1 LTSTTLR
8 VDTDAVKTRPQ
19 KALDPMLGVHTRLVH
34 GGEDGECSAVPIYQ
48 ANTVRDT
55 YSRFSNPTIEAFEAK
70 YSQIE
75 RGEFTFAMATG
86 MAAIAATL
94 LAMAR
99 SGQHLLVHQ
108 SAFIGTDGLLG
119 LLPRWGIRA
128 RRVDMRDMDSVVREL
143 ELAPALVYFEVLSN
157 PDMQLLDAP
166 EIIARARQFDIP
178 VVVDNTL
185 LSPIYFRPLEHGASV
200 VLHSASKYIGGHG
213 DALGG
218 LISTSKPEL
227 AATIRDVRRLTG
239 GTINPMNAFLLA
251 RSLPTLAYRMA
262 RHSANAQEI
271 AEFWNVHPAVVRV
284 DYPGL
289 PSWYDHERAAKMLE
303 GFGGVLSVELRSDL
317 VPARVSSALQVCR
330 DWYSFGDVA
339 TLIRPH
345 DRSATKLR
353 ISAGLEDTDDLIHDL
368 AQALDAASR

>member
-1 LTSTTLR
+1 
-8 VDTDAVKTRPQ
+8 
-19 KALDPMLGVHTRLVH
+19 M
-34 GGEDGECSAVPIYQ
+34 PIYQ
-48 ANTVRDT
+48 ANTVGDT

-70 YSQIE
+70 YAQIE

-86 MAAIAATL
+86 MAAISCTL
-94 LAMAR
+94 LSLAR
-99 SGQHLLVHQ
+99 AGQHLLVHH
-108 SAFIGTDGLLG
+108 SGFIGTDGLLG
-119 LLPRWGIRA
+119 LLPRWGIEVD
-128 RRVDMRDMDSVVREL
+128 RVDMRDPDALGRAL
-143 ELAPALVYFEVLSN
+143 ERRPALVYFEVLSN

-166 EIIARARQFDIP
+166 EIIARARKHDVP

-185 LSPIYFRPLEHGASV
+185 LTPIYFRPLEHGASV

-218 LISTSKPEL
+218 LISTSNPEL
-227 AATIRDVRRLTG
+227 AKTIRDVRRLTG

-262 RHSANAQEI
+262 RHSANALAI
-271 AEFWNVHPAVVRV
+271 AEWLTAHPAVVRV

-289 PSWYDHERAAKMLE
+289 PSWPDHERAAKLLD
-303 GFGGVLSVELRSDL
+303 GFGGVLSVELQPSL
-317 VPARVSSALQVCR
+317 VPGRVSSALQVAR

-339 TLIRPH
+339 TLIRAH

-353 ISAGLEDTDDLIHDL
+353 ISAGLEDTEDLINDL
-368 AQALDAASR
+368 AQAFEAASR